1 MWILQ
6 YDKLA
11 HYFDDRNDAINY
23 AINSIISIIEIDKAY
38 FSEIDIAKIIL
49 AMSNYKYED
58 AIKMANFHIIENNN
72 IHYDVTLK
80 NVLIKKTITQ
90 EQVYWAFRILFE
102 KDLEFKINEYKLS
115 LDIEFERYKNN
126 LSSSNIFYLLKPLFN
141 SDNFEEFFKA
151 I

>member
-1 MWILQ
+1 
-6 YDKLA
+6 
-11 HYFDDRNDAINY
+11 
-23 AINSIISIIEIDKAY
+23 
-38 FSEIDIAKIIL
+38 
-49 AMSNYKYED
+49 
-58 AIKMANFHIIENNN
+58 MANFHIIENNN